1 MHMSDALV
9 SPQVAAAAGAASLLL
24 LGAAVRKVRS
34 GRRRDDAHDERL
46 VPLMGVT
53 GAFVFAAQMLNF
65 TIPAT
70 GSSGHLIGGIL
81 LAALLGPWAALLTL
95 ASVLVLQCLLFAD
108 GGLLALGCNL
118 FNMAVLSCLVA
129 YPLVYRPIA
138 GRNPSQRRILAAS
151 LATGIVA
158 LQLGALAVVLE
169 TELSGITAL
178 PTGRFWLLMA
188 PIHLAIGIG
197 EGLGTAAV
205 LCAVQRYRPE
215 LLRTDAPPPRRRT
228 TVRLLTG
235 IACAALLLGGIC
247 SWIASTRP
255 DGLEWSIE
263 RVAGTADLAAPADA
277 PHLAAA
283 TLQTRTALLPDY
295 DTSFAGLVGTGVILL
310 LVCGAARLLRP
321 TRRQP

>member
-9 SPQVAAAAGAASLLL
+9 SPEVAATAGAASLLL
-24 LGAAVRKVRS
+24 LGTAVRQL
-34 GRRRDDAHDERL
+34 RRQRPDNERL

-53 GAFVFAAQMLNF
+53 GAFVFAAQMINF
-65 TIPAT
+65 TIPGT

-95 ASVLVLQCLLFAD
+95 ASVLILQCLLFAD

-138 GRNPSQRRILAAS
+138 GRAPTQRRILVAS
-151 LATGIVA
+151 LAAGIVA
-158 LQLGALAVVLE
+158 LELGALAVVLE

-178 PTGRFWLLMA
+178 PTSRFLLLMA

-205 LCAVQRYRPE
+205 LCAVRRYRPE
-215 LLRTDAPPPRRRT
+215 LLRPETHGTDKHRNR
-228 TVRLLTG
+228 RLLVSF
-235 IACAALLLGGIC
+235 ACGALLLGGLF
-247 SWIASTRP
+247 SWLASSRP

-263 RVAGTADLAAPADA
+263 RAAGTPELAVPVNV
-277 PHLAAA
+277 PHTAA
-283 TLQTRTALLPDY
+283 TAFQQRTALLPDY
-295 DTSFAGLVGTGVILL
+295 DTSLAGLVGTGILL
-310 LVCGAARLLRP
+310 LLVFGVARLLRP
-321 TRRQP
+321 THKEP